1 MVHIISEKEAQL
13 QQKMLEKQ
21 QEEMLNKSQIKTIT
35 SKTLNLLIKVKQK
48 RKVQAP
54 ESNKREK
61 LEAIKKGTKDVDDG
75 DVLGLLGSY
84 VSDSS

>member
-54 ESNKREK
+54 ES
-61 LEAIKKGTKDVDDG
+61 KK
-75 DVLGLLGSY
+75 
-84 VSDSS
+84 